1 MKKFLICLFTIF
13 NFTALGWVAPG
24 DILDDYSYMLPYG
37 FELEQTSV
45 TYSINA
51 GTAVYSQNSD
61 LLDGLDSSEFLQLVA
76 SQTITGQPVWQ
87 NTILGTATY
96 SLDGNLLNGTSNYLR
111 NDIDDIDLGNITSS
125 NTTPTFTWHTTED
138 GCSATAG
145 RVEAN
150 GEFKITNKSLRPGES
165 YAVDFPGTA
174 SDFIDASGSAVLEY
188 TDEFTITAWV
198 NLDFVDSRGVP
209 LEFYSADQQDFI
221 AIQQWN
227 AGAGDYRFHIF
238 VDGSILTLHS
248 DGQPPSGWHFLV
260 GIRDL
265 IGGCSFYI
273 NDVQQAEIGNKAG
286 TIILDG
292 TLRFGKARNSLFPF
306 NGQLDDVILY
316 DYAISRASMTILYN
330 AGAGLYKNAE
340 SGMDVFFRF
349 DDGEGVTATESSG
362 NNLNGTLNGSITWVA
377 PHIVAPTQDLENDVL
392 RNFDATNPN
401 YSGHTWIG
409 SRNGTNYG
417 GLTLDAKSINFA
429 IEGVV
434 KATWTATGLG
444 IGTDNARTLLDVND
458 DITVNGDIIAGD
470 SNGTGLKEQTG
481 VDGLDID
488 NNGNGI
494 FTKSLDVQGDDG
506 IDSTYNVNAATF
518 TATVYMESP
527 LFKGSTIQPLTD
539 TGNVHIGTSAA
550 NGTDFEPDGTMVFKG
565 KATVF
570 RDIKMY
576 LTSGKRGA
584 NAKPDFDEANV
595 GYLFPQ
601 NDVSEILY
609 LIVQIPSGYKEGE
622 DLIPHIHWLQTSI
635 STATFKIDYMW
646 HNQGASTTSFTTLQ
660 CDEGEFNYTS
670 GAMHQHSNFPAIS
683 GTGKTIGSSLQFRL
697 YRDDNFVS
705 GDVLTWEFDL
715 HYEKNT
721 AGSRT
726 STSK

>member
-1 MKKFLICLFTIF
+1 
-13 NFTALGWVAPG
+13 
-24 DILDDYSYMLPYG
+24 MLPYG

-125 NTTPTFTWHTTED
+125 NTTPTFTWHTTGD
-138 GCSATAG
+138 GNSLVISRSTTNAEGIIKNTVDKPVSSKALQFNG
-145 RVEAN
+145 AN
-150 GEFKITNKSLRPGES
+150 DYVTVADDPSLT
-165 YAVDFPGTA
+165 VDAFTVAFWMDTA
-174 SDFIDASGSAVLEY
+174 STDARYFI
-188 TDEFTITAWV
+188 F
-198 NLDFVDSRGVP
+198 DSYNSVKVEG
-209 LEFYSADQQDFI
+209 
-221 AIQQWN
+221 IQIWQHN
-227 AGAGDYRFHIF
+227 AGAGSLNCRVF
-238 VDGSILTLHS
+238 VDGVWIAIISNN
-248 DGQPPSGWHFLV
+248 PPPAGKAFV
-260 GIRDL
+260 VFARDL
-265 IGGCSFYI
+265 TGGCSMWI
-273 NDVQQAEIGNKAG
+273 NNVLQSDTKTLAGEIDGSNLQIG
-286 TIILDG
+286 TQWSFASDYNGILDEIAFFNRVITPTERATQYAGG
-292 TLRFGKARNSLFPF
+292 TGKSW
-306 NGQLDDVILY
+306 D
-316 DYAISRASMTILYN
+316 STTT
-330 AGAGLYKNAE
+330 GLI
-340 SGMDVFFRF
+340 MLLRF
-349 DDGEGVTATESSG
+349 DDGEGTNASDATG
-362 NNLNGTLNGSITWVA
+362 NGHNGTLVNSPVWVNGLIT
-377 PHIVAPTQDLENDVL
+377 TTGGDVDTKFIRMTDGTGANIQGNL
-392 RNFDATNPN
+392 YLGNGLNRNIIN
-401 YSGHTWIG
+401 
-409 SRNGTNYG
+409 
-417 GLTLDAKSINFA
+417 AKIINFA
-429 IEGVV
+429 IEGVT

-458 DITVNGDIIAGD
+458 DITVTGDIIAGD

-481 VDGLDID
+481 VDGLEID
-488 NNGNGI
+488 NNGDGT
-494 FTKSLDVQGDDG
+494 FTKSLDVQGDNG
-506 IDSTYNVNAATF
+506 IDSTYNVDAATF

-550 NGTDFEPDGTMVFKG
+550 NGTYFESDGTMVFKG

-584 NAKPDFDEANV
+584 NAKPDFDEVNV

-601 NDVSEILY
+601 NDASEILY